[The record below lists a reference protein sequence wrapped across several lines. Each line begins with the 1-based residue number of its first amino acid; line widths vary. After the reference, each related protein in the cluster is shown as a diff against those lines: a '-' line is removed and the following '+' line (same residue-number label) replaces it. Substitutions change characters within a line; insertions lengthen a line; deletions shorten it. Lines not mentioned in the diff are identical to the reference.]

1 MISTQACRL
10 LTGTALVSVMLAG
23 LNTPAFS
30 QDTEPTEV
38 IVTAQKKAE
47 PLSRA
52 PIAMSVVS
60 AAQME
65 KAGTH
70 DLKDLQTL
78 TPSLLITSTANE
90 AQTTA
95 RLRGVGTVGDN
106 PGLDSSVGVV
116 IDGVSR
122 ARTATAMSDL
132 GVLDRIDSLLAAA
145 PLMALGLLWLRL

>member
-1 MISTQACRL
+1 M
-10 LTGTALVSVMLAG
+10 
-23 LNTPAFS
+23 
-30 QDTEPTEV
+30 
-38 IVTAQKKAE
+38 
-47 PLSRA
+47 
-52 PIAMSVVS
+52 
-60 AAQME
+60 
-65 KAGTH
+65 
-70 DLKDLQTL
+70 QTL

-132 GVLDRIDSLLAAA
+132 GVLDRVEVLKGPQSDIYGKGAR
-145 PLMALGLLWLRL
+145 PV